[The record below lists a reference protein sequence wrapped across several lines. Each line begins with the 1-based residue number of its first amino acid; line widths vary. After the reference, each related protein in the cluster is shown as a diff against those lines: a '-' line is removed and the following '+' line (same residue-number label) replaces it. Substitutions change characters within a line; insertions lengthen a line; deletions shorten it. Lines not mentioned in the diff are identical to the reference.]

1 MTVFGHSTGGGFLT
15 GRQVVPV
22 DYEDDVSHRLLEATL
37 SNDLKSAYEC
47 IADPLVDVNYV
58 GAVSLKAKK
67 TELVC
72 RHESP
77 IEVLFEYEE
86 FKTDVTPLFLAVH
99 AGNVALVRK
108 LLVNFFYLCICL
120 GIQLFACYCWI
131 SLICSFNSKNKIKI
145 G

>member
-1 MTVFGHSTGGGFLT
+1 MTLLFAPPPAAPEMTVFGHSSGIGFLA

-22 DYEDDVSHRLLEATL
+22 DYEAEVSQHLLEATH

-58 GAVSLKAKK
+58 GAVCLKVRK

-72 RHESP
+72 RHESA
-77 IEVLFEYEE
+77 IEVRFEYEE
-86 FKTDVTPLFLAVH
+86 FKTDVTALFLAVN

-108 LLVNFFYLCICL
+108 LLVMLLSSALIFRFFYFL
-120 GIQLFACYCWI
+120 
-131 SLICSFNSKNKIKI
+131 SV
-145 G
+145 